1 MTKDELAFI
10 ISTRIRA
17 LRKRHGLTQAALAEK
32 IGMSVES
39 ICHLE
44 SGKKLTKL
52 TTLLEIAMILEVE
65 VYQLLTDRP
74 EIAYEE
80 FSSDITELL
89 LELQDRDEAAI
100 RGLLQ
105 FVKSEK

>member
-1 MTKDELAFI
+1 MIKDELAII

-32 IGMSVES
+32 VGMSVES

-52 TTLLEIAMILEVE
+52 TTLLDIANLLDVE

-74 EIAYEE
+74 EIAYED
-80 FSSDITELL
+80 FSSDMTELL
-89 LELQDRDEAAI
+89 LELQDRDPAAI
-100 RGLLQ
+100 SGLLC

>member
-10 ISTRIRA
+10 ISTRIRT

-52 TTLLEIAMILEVE
+52 TTLLEIAVVLEVE

-80 FSSDITELL
+80 FSSDMTELL